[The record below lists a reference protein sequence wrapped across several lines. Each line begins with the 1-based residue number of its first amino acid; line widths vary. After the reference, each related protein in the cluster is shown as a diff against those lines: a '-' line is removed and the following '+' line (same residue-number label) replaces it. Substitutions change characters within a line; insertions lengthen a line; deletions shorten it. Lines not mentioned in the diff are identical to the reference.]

1 MSVFGYSGLDRGY
14 VCEKCLSI
22 NPSPTNK
29 SPCRKCGHG
38 LTADDV
44 LADLISLDQDK
55 SIRITFDPLPHKGAS
70 VDKTVGE
77 QVYRIIRLR

>member
-1 MSVFGYSGLDRGY
+1 MSVFAYDGLPLGIACKACLSLGSDALHQ
-14 VCEKCLSI
+14 CEKCR
-22 NPSPTNK
+22 NAP
-29 SPCRKCGHG
+29 
-38 LTADDV
+38 TADDV

-70 VDKTVGE
+70 VDKMVGE